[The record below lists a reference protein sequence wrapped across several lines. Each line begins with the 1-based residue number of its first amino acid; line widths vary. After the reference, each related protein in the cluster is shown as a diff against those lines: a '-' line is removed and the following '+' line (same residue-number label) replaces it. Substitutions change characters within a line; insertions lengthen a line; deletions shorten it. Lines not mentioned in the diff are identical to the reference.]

1 MIQVL
6 QGATRE
12 AVGVMDNAAAKASQS
27 VSDAQAASDLLQRI
41 TEAVGQINDMAA
53 QIASAAEEQACV
65 TVEVN
70 RNTENIRSMGDQM
83 SQSSH
88 AASAAAANLQKLGQQ
103 IGGEVSKF
111 VL

>member
-1 MIQVL
+1 SRKKSEHSIDWPADHLKMGFVERL
-6 QGATRE
+6 Q
-12 AVGVMDNAAAKASQS
+12 
-27 VSDAQAASDLLQRI
+27 I
-41 TEAVGQINDMAA
+41 TDAVGQINDMAA

-70 RNTENIRSMGDQM
+70 RNTENIRAMGDQM

-88 AASAAAANLQKLGQQ
+88 AASAAASNLQALGRQ
-103 IGGEVSKF
+103 IGSEVSKF

>member
-1 MIQVL
+1 M
-6 QGATRE
+6 
-12 AVGVMDNAAAKASQS
+12 
-27 VSDAQAASDLLQRI
+27 
-41 TEAVGQINDMAA
+41 
-53 QIASAAEEQACV
+53 

-88 AASAAAANLQKLGQQ
+88 AASAAASNLQALGRQ
-103 IGGEVSKF
+103 IGDEVSKF

>member
-1 MIQVL
+1 MLTRLAVL
-6 QGATRE
+6 TML
-12 AVGVMDNAAAKASQS
+12 AVMPLS
-27 VSDAQAASDLLQRI
+27 VSAQQSQGVRIVRPFAAI

-53 QIASAAEEQACV
+53 QIASAAEEQASV

-70 RNTENIRSMGDQM
+70 RNTENIRAMGDQM

-88 AASAAAANLQKLGQQ
+88 AASAAASNLQALGRQ
-103 IGGEVSKF
+103 IGSEVSKF